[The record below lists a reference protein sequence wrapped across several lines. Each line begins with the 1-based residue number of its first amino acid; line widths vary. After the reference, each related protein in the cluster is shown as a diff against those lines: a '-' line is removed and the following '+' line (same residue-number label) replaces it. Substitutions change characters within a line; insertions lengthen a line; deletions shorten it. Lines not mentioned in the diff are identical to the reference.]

1 MSPIVRTVD
10 RVQKFFSKEIAMK
23 NRSTLLRVPAR
34 WKAGLLALALLVAG
48 LAAPAK
54 SYAVTSGPGVWDLMI
69 FGNYDLVSPNTGNA
83 YSSIPAPLTSPT
95 WANTMQN
102 GYGAG
107 IGTAYWFNDVLALRV
122 MAQGNFYQLK
132 SPATGSMES
141 APLTGGLE
149 AKLYGGPDYYL
160 YAVVDAGA
168 AYELDL
174 PNNTSPTLSGKGSTS
189 AWSAYGDVGLGVN
202 IDWVFVEVKLA
213 YLPDSIPHS
222 TSSQNALW
230 YIPVTAGFNF

>member
-1 MSPIVRTVD
+1 
-10 RVQKFFSKEIAMK
+10 MK
-23 NRSTLLRVPAR
+23 NRLALHRVLAG

-48 LAAPAK
+48 LLSPAK

-69 FGNYDLVSPNTGNA
+69 FGNYDLVSPNTGSVFN
-83 YSSIPAPLTSPT
+83 SLPAGFTSPT

-107 IGTAYWFNDVLALRV
+107 IGTAYWFNDVIAFRV

-132 SPATGSMES
+132 SPAPGSMES
-141 APLTGGLE
+141 APLTGGFE

-160 YAVVDAGA
+160 YAAVDAGA
-168 AYELDL
+168 AYELSL
-174 PNNTSPTLSGKGSTS
+174 PNNTSPTLSGKGSTN

-213 YLPDSIPHS
+213 YLPDAIAHAS
-222 TSSQNALW
+222 SSQNALW